1 MMDGISKKEAAQ
13 IARDL
18 LVAALGVEK
27 VNFNIPQLV
36 TSYQMIYKGVL
47 DADNFKMPEIVT
59 VPTEPKKEDL
69 Q

>member
-47 DADNFKMPEIVT
+47 DEENFKMTEIIT
-59 VPTEPKKEDL
+59 VKEKKKKEDL

>member
-36 TSYQMIYKGVL
+36 TSYQMIYTGVL

-59 VPTEPKKEDL
+59 VPAEPKKEDL

>member
-1 MMDGISKKEAAQ
+1 MDTISKKDAAQ

-36 TSYQMIYKGVL
+36 TSYQMLYKGVL

-59 VPTEPKKEDL
+59 MPAEQKKEDL

>member
-1 MMDGISKKEAAQ
+1 MDPISKKDAAQ

-36 TSYQMIYKGVL
+36 TSYQMLYKGVL
-47 DADNFKMPEIVT
+47 DADNFKMPEIIT
-59 VPTEPKKEDL
+59 VPAEPKKEDL

>member
-1 MMDGISKKEAAQ
+1 MDAISKKDAAQ

-36 TSYQMIYKGVL
+36 TSYQMLYKGVL

-59 VPTEPKKEDL
+59 MPAEPKKEDL

>member
-1 MMDGISKKEAAQ
+1 MDTISKKDAAQ

-36 TSYQMIYKGVL
+36 TSYQMLYKGVL

-59 VPTEPKKEDL
+59 MPAEPKKEDL